1 MYGHSLCMF
10 FVERTAP
17 LPGLTVVVSG
27 LGEATM
33 LGVVLCSSGISP
45 SRHAAEWSREI
56 QRADRQARVI
66 LNLRT
71 GTGKH
76 CLLQHRLF

>member
-1 MYGHSLCMF
+1 MYGHSLCMLSLSGQ
-10 FVERTAP
+10 P
-17 LPGLTVVVSG
+17 HLPGLTVVVSG
-27 LGEATM
+27 LGGATK

-56 QRADRQARVI
+56 QRADRKARVI

-76 CLLQHRLF
+76 CLSQRRLF